1 MRRPGGWSQIDR
13 VMPVARVERT
23 RGFGLAWG
31 ALSVDLDRRN
41 IGRSRSTLVTPY
53 CGTTDEPDTL
63 GPREFRVN
71 KGSAQLMARVHAED
85 HREPSETESKNFG
98 RLTREQVV
106 SRIMNLNPTAGAD
119 FLQRFERGPLS
130 DYLDRLSAAKSPR
143 GSAWIRRGS
152 EPAIVT
158 RRPGG

>member
-1 MRRPGGWSQIDR
+1 
-13 VMPVARVERT
+13 
-23 RGFGLAWG
+23 
-31 ALSVDLDRRN
+31 
-41 IGRSRSTLVTPY
+41 
-53 CGTTDEPDTL
+53 
-63 GPREFRVN
+63 
-71 KGSAQLMARVHAED
+71 MARVHAED
-85 HREPSETESKNFG
+85 HREPSETDSKKFG

-119 FLQRFERGPLS
+119 FLQRFGRGTLS
-130 DYLDRLSAAKSPR
+130 DYLDRLSAARSPR